1 MSEKYLKKSAFAAQ
15 QGWNPSYVTKLK
27 NQGRLV
33 FCMGNPK
40 LIDVDATLAELQ
52 RTGDPGKAALRQ
64 HHSAAR
70 VEKHVTTFIKSD
82 APSDDEPQAAADP
95 KYWDNKTR
103 REGTLADLA
112 ALELAKKS
120 GELVEFKR
128 VEEAAFAAGRLL
140 RDTVLGLPTRL
151 APELAAMND
160 TFQIEIRM
168 RDELRQIFSDVA
180 KMAVDDL
187 KRLIEQTPPTRMVE
201 TEGDERNALRR

>member
-1 MSEKYLKKSAFAAQ
+1 MSEKYLRKSAFAAQ

-33 FCMGNPK
+33 YCKDDPK
-40 LIDVDATLAELQ
+40 LIDVDATLEELT

-64 HHSAAR
+64 HHSAVR
-70 VEKHVTTFIKSD
+70 VEKHVTAFVKPH
-82 APSDDEPQAAADP
+82 APSDEEPGAGAAADP

-112 ALELAKKS
+112 ALELARKS

-128 VEEAAFAAGRLL
+128 VEEVAFAAGRLL

-151 APELAAMND
+151 APELAAMTD
-160 TFQIEIRM
+160 AFQIEIRM
-168 RDELRQIFSDVA
+168 RDELRQIFAGLA
-180 KMAVDDL
+180 KMETDDL
-187 KRLIEQTPPTRMVE
+187 SRLTGETSSTRMAK
-201 TEGDERNALRR
+201 TEGG